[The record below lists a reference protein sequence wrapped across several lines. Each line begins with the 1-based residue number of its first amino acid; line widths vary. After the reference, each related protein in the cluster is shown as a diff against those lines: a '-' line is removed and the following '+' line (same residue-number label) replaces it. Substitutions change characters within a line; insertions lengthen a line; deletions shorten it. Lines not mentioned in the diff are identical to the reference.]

1 MDTEIIELNKQITA
15 DNDIIETTLKKILEA
30 LRVNSENTE
39 KIKNYLSTKTSEIQN
54 PNAQTL
60 LLKLQVQLTKNQTNN
75 IKIKT
80 LILKEQNNP
89 KTKIYTPTYQEEQ
102 PNEKTEKQEESQ
114 I

>member
-1 MDTEIIELNKQITA
+1 MNTEIIELNKQIMS
-15 DNDIIETTLKKILEA
+15 DNDTIESTLNKILEA

-75 IKIKT
+75 LKIKT

-89 KTKIYTPTYQEEQ
+89 KTKIYTPIYQEENQ
-102 PNEKTEKQEESQ
+102 NEKTTKQEENQ